1 MRYSIVSKQQY
12 HHIMKAISNK
22 KKPLGCLVVGR
33 VVVGRVVVGVVV
45 VVVGRGVLYETS
57 YQHCIKEYLSCFFTC
72 VSDDAFQVV
81 VMLVV
86 VIHKEMSR

>member
-12 HHIMKAISNK
+12 HHEMKAISNK

-33 VVVGRVVVGVVV
+33 VVVGR

>member
-33 VVVGRVVVGVVV
+33 VVVGR

>member
-33 VVVGRVVVGVVV
+33 VVAGR

>member
-1 MRYSIVSKQQY
+1 MRYPIVSKQQY

-33 VVVGRVVVGVVV
+33 

>member
-1 MRYSIVSKQQY
+1 
-12 HHIMKAISNK
+12 MKAISNK

-33 VVVGRVVVGVVV
+33 VVVGRVVVGR

>member
-33 VVVGRVVVGVVV
+33 VVVGR

-86 VIHKEMSR
+86 VRHKEISR